1 MGAGYTGSDM
11 EGITHRVAEERSLA
25 LHREVAR
32 RMLARPE
39 LLEHARNRVEGWS
52 RDRRIA
58 AHWVKAWSELLSHS
72 LDEVIVAIT
81 DRGETGRSLRQT
93 SPFAGVIDSKT
104 RWEILRRCERERRAD
119 ET

>member
-1 MGAGYTGSDM
+1 MSAGYTGSDM
-11 EGITHRVAEERSLA
+11 EGITHRVAEERSIA

-32 RMLARPE
+32 RILARPE
-39 LLEHARNRVEGWS
+39 LLEQARNRVDGWS
-52 RDRRIA
+52 RERSIS
-58 AHWVKAWSELLSHS
+58 AHWIKAWSVLLGHS

-81 DRGETGRSLRQT
+81 DPGETGRSLRQT

-104 RWEILRRCERERRAD
+104 RWEILRRCERERRAH

>member
-1 MGAGYTGSDM
+1 M
-11 EGITHRVAEERSLA
+11 EGITHLVAEERSIA

-32 RMLARPE
+32 RILARPE
-39 LLEHARNRVEGWS
+39 LLERARNRVEGWS
-52 RDRRIA
+52 RERSVA
-58 AHWVKAWSELLSHS
+58 AYWVKAWSALLSHS
-72 LDEVIVAIT
+72 LEDVIAAIT
-81 DRGETGRSLRQT
+81 DSGETGRSLRQT